1 VTFLADI
8 SGTPLH
14 DLPVF
19 LRAGGS
25 VGFDLIFWLLFHQGK
40 SDIKNKIIE
49 DILLMTWSP
58 SKAGKAW

>member
-1 VTFLADI
+1 MIDIHRLTDI

-25 VGFDLIFWLLFHQGK
+25 VGFDMIFGYFPYKGK
-40 SDIKNKIIE
+40 
-49 DILLMTWSP
+49 
-58 SKAGKAW
+58 